1 MVAWEM
7 CAAGPHTM
15 LMFDLDKMYG
25 WKLAPLLD
33 AGIPILIYNGDK
45 DYICNWM
52 GGLAWTDA
60 LEWTG

>member
-1 MVAWEM
+1 M
-7 CAAGPHTM
+7 CAAGPHTI
-15 LMFDLDKMYG
+15 LMIDLDKMYG

-33 AGIPILIYNGDK
+33 DGIPVLIYNGDK

-60 LEWTG
+60 LEWTGQ